1 MLAVRTLPTRLGRAL
16 AMCWHYALQRQKV
29 EMAYRSDFLV
39 NVGVSFL
46 YSVIQIF
53 FIWALFYRVP
63 TIAGWSFEQVVLI
76 YGFGQL
82 SFGYFSVSFFSLVIG
97 FGDYYVIEGN
107 LDRPLLRP
115 LSPLFQLVMENIAL
129 RDVTIVL
136 KGTVIVWWALVSMD
150 PPVPMTVGVFLMAQ
164 LLGIIGA
171 VVYAGV
177 FLAVTSISFWVKDR
191 VGFTSPLFSIS
202 EAARYPLTIYHPAVQ
217 VFFSLLIPFGF
228 CAFYPAVYFVD
239 PLSWRLWLLAGPLI
253 AAAMFALGVFVFYRG
268 LRRYESTGS

>member
-1 MLAVRTLPTRLGRAL
+1 MLAVRRVLIRLGRAA

-39 NVGVSFL
+39 NVGINLL

-63 TIAGWSFEQVVLI
+63 TIAGWTFEQVVLI

-82 SFGYFSVSFFSLVIG
+82 SFGYFSVGFFSMVVG
-97 FGDYYVIEGN
+97 FADHYVIEGN

-115 LSPLFQLVMENIAL
+115 LSPLFQLVMENISL

-136 KGTVIVWWALVSMD
+136 KGTAIVWWALGSLD
-150 PPVPMTVGVFLMAQ
+150 PPVRMTAGIFLVAQ
-164 LLGIIGA
+164 ALGIIGA
-171 VVYAGV
+171 MVYAGV

-191 VGFTSPLFSIS
+191 VGFASPLFAVS
-202 EAARYPLTIYHPAVQ
+202 EAARYPITIYHPAVQ
-217 VFFSLLIPFGF
+217 LFFSLLVPFGF

-239 PLSWRLWLLAGPLI
+239 PQSWRLWLLAGPLV
-253 AAAMFALGVFVFYRG
+253 AAAMFALGVFIFYRG